1 MMKVCM
7 FPGQGVQKTGMGK
20 LLFNKYPEYVKKTDE
35 ILGYSIEELCLNPE
49 KKSLLNKTEYTQPAL
64 YIVNSLSYMEF
75 LENNSI
81 PEYVIGHS
89 LGEYN
94 ALQVAGVFDYE
105 TGLYLVKKRG
115 ELMGKIQDGGMM
127 AVLNIPLQKIKEIL
141 AVNNLDKVDIANINS
156 KTETIIS
163 APECELS
170 KSADILE
177 KYGAYVVRLNVSG
190 AFHSRYMSI
199 ILEEYK
205 NVLEKTYFMNSRI
218 PVISN
223 YSVNKY
229 TKENTLENLLLQI
242 TNPVR
247 WVEIIEYLKKEGCDD
262 FIQVGPGRVLSK
274 LCNNIIDLSV

>member
-1 MMKVCM
+1 MKVCM
-7 FPGQGVQKTGMGK
+7 FPGQGAQKTGMGK
-20 LLFNKYPEYVKKTDE
+20 LLFNKYPEYIKKTDE

-49 KKSLLNKTEYTQPAL
+49 KKDLLNKTEYTQPAL
-64 YIVNSLSYMEF
+64 YLVNTLSYMEF
-75 LENNSI
+75 LENNSM

-127 AVLNIPLQKIKEIL
+127 AVLNISLKKIKEIL
-141 AVNNLDKVDIANINS
+141 TVNNLTKVDIANINS

-163 APECELS
+163 APECELY

-177 KYGAYVVRLNVSG
+177 KYGAYVIRLNVSG

-205 NVLEKTYFMNSRI
+205 NVLEKIYFMNSRI

-247 WVEIIEYLKKEGCDD
+247 WVETIEYLKKEGCDD

-274 LCNNIIDLSV
+274 LCNNILNLSV

>member
-1 MMKVCM
+1 M
-7 FPGQGVQKTGMGK
+7 
-20 LLFNKYPEYVKKTDE
+20 
-35 ILGYSIEELCLNPE
+35 
-49 KKSLLNKTEYTQPAL
+49 
-64 YIVNSLSYMEF
+64 
-75 LENNSI
+75 
-81 PEYVIGHS
+81 
-89 LGEYN
+89 GEYN

-205 NVLEKTYFMNSRI
+205 NVL
-218 PVISN
+218 
-223 YSVNKY
+223 
-229 TKENTLENLLLQI
+229 
-242 TNPVR
+242 
-247 WVEIIEYLKKEGCDD
+247 
-262 FIQVGPGRVLSK
+262 
-274 LCNNIIDLSV
+274 